1 MSFAVLPKAKLTLQ
15 APISEF
21 WEDKF
26 PKMSTL
32 AQRYRLV
39 ICLRSLFVHLSIHH
53 GYK

>member
-26 PKMSTL
+26 PKNVHFGSTL
-32 AQRYRLV
+32 SVGYLFTLLV
-39 ICLRSLFVHLSIHH
+39 YSFEYSSWI
-53 GYK
+53 